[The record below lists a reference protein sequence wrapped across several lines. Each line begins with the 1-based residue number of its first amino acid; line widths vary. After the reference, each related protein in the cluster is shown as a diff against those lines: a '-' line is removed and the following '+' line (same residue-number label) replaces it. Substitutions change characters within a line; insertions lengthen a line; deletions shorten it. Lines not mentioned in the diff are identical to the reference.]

1 MSKSRLCLGRGP
13 RCAQRGGATP
23 GPSRRPSD
31 QGRVFLPWFGRW
43 RNLLTVSAS
52 SPDRLSIPGGIMRR
66 TILLICALMLAS
78 CDQGPPPS
86 TPVVKGERG
95 DKGDKGETGDK
106 GEKGTKATKAT
117 KANLPFQVLRSF
129 ESCMRTQRLAQQDA
143 AFAAMTMKRWFQR
156 SVFVPPEVPPMKARS
171 SVLTRHV
178 VGRRVGSS

>member
-95 DKGDKGETGDK
+95 DERARRATRVK
-106 GEKGTKATKAT
+106 KATKAT

-178 VGRRVGSS
+178 VGRQVGSS

>member
-1 MSKSRLCLGRGP
+1 
-13 RCAQRGGATP
+13 
-23 GPSRRPSD
+23 
-31 QGRVFLPWFGRW
+31 
-43 RNLLTVSAS
+43 
-52 SPDRLSIPGGIMRR
+52 MRR

-106 GEKGTKATKAT
+106 GEKGDKGEPAV
-117 KANLPFQVLRSF
+117 QVLRSF